1 METVQKP
8 DGVDR
13 SLKERDERLRWKTRF
28 FLALVIISQPL
39 GNLFLTLG
47 MKHRVLGSPWDYLVA
62 MFTPQVALGI
72 ALLIV
77 WLLSRMALLSWA
89 DLSYVLPLTAV
100 GYIITAIIGRVVL
113 DEQISLARWSGTLL
127 IVAGTALVGMTDAHT
142 NTEDARTREP
152 DAAATPQ
159 VSDSAKGR
167 VGPSRATNEEARTTE
182 PRSTGPSGD
191 PDKLKGL
198 AGPVRAS
205 GNKP

>member
-1 METVQKP
+1 MESI
-8 DGVDR
+8 GG
-13 SLKERDERLRWKTRF
+13 LKERDDRLRWKTRL

-72 ALLIV
+72 VLLIV

-127 IVAGTALVGMTDAHT
+127 IVAGTALVGMTDAQT
-142 NTEDARTREP
+142 NTEAALANKP
-152 DAAATPQ
+152 DAT
-159 VSDSAKGR
+159 
-167 VGPSRATNEEARTTE
+167 
-182 PRSTGPSGD
+182 
-191 PDKLKGL
+191 
-198 AGPVRAS
+198 PVRAS
-205 GNKP
+205 GNKS